1 VAEPMVRTTLPKV
14 DKAGTSSAE
23 VPTTH
28 ALVARLGSKVLD
40 CNLADDDPGL
50 LHFTV
55 AESKIVY
62 QTSSR
67 L

>member
-1 VAEPMVRTTLPKV
+1 MVRTTLPKV

-28 ALVARLGSKVLD
+28 AIVARPGSKASDDDLV
-40 CNLADDDPGL
+40 DDDPSL
-50 LHFTV
+50 MNFTMV
-55 AESKIVY
+55 ESEIVCWM
-62 QTSSR
+62 SSR